1 MEIYCTRPGCSRPR
15 NFFPDLDDSTKLKT
29 VSQKFC
35 TACGMPLILD
45 NRYFTTR
52 LLGQGGFGAAFL
64 ARDRRTPNMR
74 YCVVKQFQPTG
85 NLSPDQLA
93 VAQRLFEREA
103 EVLEDLGN
111 RHPQIPD
118 LLAFF
123 PLEVSGQITGQTGQL
138 FYIVQEFVDGQ
149 DMEAELAARGK
160 FSEAEILEILTEMLK
175 VLKFVHDS
183 GSIHRDIK
191 PSNIMRR
198 RDGQLFLL
206 DFGAVKQVTAGAASN
221 QPGKASTG
229 IYSMGFAPPEQ
240 MRGDKVYPATD
251 LYALAVT
258 CITLLTGKQP
268 NELHDTYSDT
278 WNWRI
283 YTQVNDRLEAIL
295 NRLLLPI
302 PNQRFQSADEVLVAL
317 QGPISAA
324 SASPSPTFMPPAAA
338 TALQSQAPQGQPAPS
353 PPPIQPPLTQ
363 PSPQLVSPVPAPVVA
378 PVQPAPPVVSRRSRP
393 NLALPQISLPNFS
406 LGEILASAAFT
417 GFEGG
422 LLAIA
427 LASLLGTAGLSPFFW
442 LILLGLMTGLIFAQ
456 MQRWVEK
463 VDFLII
469 AGLTLLAVWL
479 FPFNLFNKILLM
491 PPLSTIAQA
500 LGLGSPVVMILVIA
514 GFMSLIAIAATV
526 IFRLIYNLLS
536 RLL

>member
-1 MEIYCTRPGCSRPR
+1 MEIYCTRPGCPRPR

-29 VSQKFC
+29 VPQKFC

-85 NLSPDQLA
+85 NLSPDQLEM
-93 VAQRLFEREA
+93 AQRLFEREA
-103 EVLEDLGN
+103 EVLEDIGN
-111 RHPQIPD
+111 RHSQIPD
-118 LLAFF
+118 LFAFF
-123 PLEVSGQITGQTGQL
+123 PLEVPGQIAGQTGQF
-138 FYIVQEFVDGQ
+138 FYIVQEFVDGR

-175 VLKFVHDS
+175 ILKFVHDS

-198 RDGQLFLL
+198 RDGCLFLL
-206 DFGAVKQVTAGAASN
+206 DFGAVKQVTAAAAST

-268 NELHDTYSDT
+268 HELHDTYSDT
-278 WNWRI
+278 WTWRI
-283 YTQVNDRLEAIL
+283 YTQVSDRLEAIV
-295 NRLLLPI
+295 NRMLLPI
-302 PNQRFQSADEVLVAL
+302 PSQRFQSADEVLLAL
-317 QGPISAA
+317 QAPTSVVSAN
-324 SASPSPTFMPPAAA
+324 PSPTFMPPAA
-338 TALQSQAPQGQPAPS
+338 TTTLQAQASPGQQAVPQ
-353 PPPIQPPLTQ
+353 PPIQPLP
-363 PSPQLVSPVPAPVVA
+363 PAVSPTPAPV
-378 PVQPAPPVVSRRSRP
+378 PVQPAPPIVSSRSRP
-393 NLALPQISLPNFS
+393 NLVFPQWSLPHFS
-406 LGEILASAAFT
+406 LVEILTSAAFT
-417 GFEGG
+417 GFEAG

-427 LASLLGTAGLSPFFW
+427 LASLVGTAGLSPFFW
-442 LILLGLMTGLIFAQ
+442 LVLLVLLLGLIFAQ
-456 MQRWVEK
+456 MQRWLEK

-469 AGLTLLAVWL
+469 SSLTLLAVWL
-479 FPFNLFNKILLM
+479 FPFNLFHKIILM
-491 PPLSTIAQA
+491 PPLSAIAQA
-500 LGLGSPVVMILVIA
+500 LGLGSPILMILVIA
-514 GFMSLIAIAATV
+514 GFISLIAIAATV